1 MSERGVPGG
10 GGGMAGR
17 AVVIERGAFNRA
29 HASQPGDNAPA
40 NVDMGMHNDQHLKRQ
55 PGLFRRCVLPPSK
68 KSRPL
73 VLSPSKKSRS
83 LVPAAARAP
92 SPEFGRD
99 TAYVCDAC
107 CAVVWDPMLRE
118 HLPVWKYCPC
128 CGSELMAQAQTSY
141 SDAAQQDD
149 TTLGA
154 TIEGLGNDRCEINAH
169 RGSMAMEPRERS
181 RRASAAPAERPL
193 GESAPVPSVRAQAGA
208 REQATSSSHMVV
220 LARRMLRTKS
230 NKTPIAKRR
239 THRPPHTKTS
249 AVDLLRRL
257 KEQKLYGQSRFC
269 DVCGYR
275 NPQVKCRTCP
285 SSFHRVCLRL
295 LPGDAVPEDWS
306 CHACKRREIERSKGD
321 RDGDE
326 ALAIV
331 ETARSKWKP
340 PVSPMQCSSCGY
352 HESESMN
359 CDSCKRW
366 FCFACMCLS
375 AATLPINTWSCPE
388 CVGQDHYDEGRRK
401 LIEASCRRV
410 REERVTAKEQD
421 GFSQLV
427 FDLSCAC
434 NWDEWERNID
444 TLIEHTR
451 KQLKR
456 GEIPVVMPF
465 HSLHYSRPSTP
476 NTQGMDK
483 MMIRQI
489 SEAYA
494 KHAKEEAYKA
504 ARLKLRDDGQGSEEF
519 RAWKPERLKFS
530 PNDKVCRLRIG
541 YLSSDFVDHP
551 TADLIQSALLKH
563 DKSKFEIFCYS
574 ISREDDSD
582 YRRRLSAE
590 MEHWTH
596 FSKNQNDKK
605 CAEQIAADGI
615 HILINLN
622 GHTAGDRNGIS
633 ALRPAPLQLVYL
645 AYPGTMGADYID
657 YNVTDKTV
665 CPDAHREFYT
675 ERLLY
680 MPHCYQTNSFRELYS
695 DILDTSNLPTRADHH
710 LPAQPTFI
718 FCNFC
723 RLGRITPELF
733 EVWMRILERVPD
745 SVLWLYKHPKAAV
758 WRLQSRAEKAGV
770 DPERLIFGSPC
781 SPKLE
786 HLKRVTLADLAL
798 DTLVYNGH
806 TTASDMLW
814 AGVPLVTMRG
824 DNWPSLVG
832 TCISEAAEMG
842 EMVVADLKQY
852 EEKAVQLATSPAL
865 LKKLKKKLA
874 QKRKT
879 APLFDSDLWI
889 RNFELSLDE
898 VWRRYVVNEDVGD
911 IVVND
916 IKPIITR
923 RFPIRD
929 DATCGSPGRLVRNGT
944 CDGSTKS
951 MQIAAAAEPCKENKG
966 AKPRGESP
974 TRKEVTRNAAAG
986 GHRCQARWSETSQG
1000 GAVRDAPAQVR
1011 QQVNEAWSQKAHPV
1025 QQAAAKEKRPRER
1038 MVPMLCVQK
1047 QQLRQQAE
1055 PRFEPLLGSIEL
1067 ANNPSPTSQVHVK
1080 AESMAFE
1087 DSAQQNAPGCAEAAV
1102 VGPEE
1107 WRAKAPVTPLVP
1119 GDGANRR
1126 ESRMPACVSTPKLA
1140 TKQPGKRQPTLVS
1153 CSPQNPSGSSNA
1165 VAALVRKEHV
1175 QPADRRAQR
1184 QVNSMPH
1191 NNMSFGTASSTDGV
1205 QCTDGAKASR
1215 SSLESGLH
1223 TRSSQINNPRT
1234 FIPKKSQKSEHIS
1247 RVAFTGLSRAYSEED
1262 MNRDSRPSND
1272 LVHARNRSDLTYQSA
1287 RTPVSVMYHSSSR
1300 DWKCD
1305 GHKSAMDLLMTTGM
1319 VDDDPLLALAQVAV
1333 QNDSVAIGQETSEE
1347 QLAAT
1352 PSQVQARLFSQL
1364 SQYSETQLPQ
1374 YSKRKSPNPVHY
1386 LQQHLHKQHR
1396 HPSSLSPS
1404 MSSQQH
1410 MLGQGPAAAG
1420 SGFSL
1425 STPQAEWA
1433 GRLADVLP
1441 AVSMGNPSFRPIA
1454 PAVQVSPNS
1463 AASHQYPVFSFGT
1476 GNSQYLNPTKQW
1488 VNAPMGGGSAT
1499 REGPARLP
1507 REAVPVEES
1516 APFSDSD
1523 NKNLY
1528 LERVKF
1534 LIKKTVRRV
1543 CNDEYKQHHQ
1553 RGSANEAV
1561 KAHLKTVAV
1570 QAQTRLLKHLVRIPP
1585 GQGIADVSLE
1595 AIKQGYTQF
1604 NDQLA
1609 FRCVQQASQSL
1620 VPQFYWLSGHQY

>member
-1 MSERGVPGG
+1 
-10 GGGMAGR
+10 MAGR

-29 HASQPGDNAPA
+29 HASQPGDNAPS
-40 NVDMGMHNDQHLKRQ
+40 NVDMGMHDDEHLKRQ
-55 PGLFRRCVLPPSK
+55 PSLFRRCVLPPSK

-73 VLSPSKKSRS
+73 VLPPSIKSRP

-149 TTLGA
+149 ATLGA
-154 TIEGLGNDRCEINAH
+154 AIEGLGHARCEINAH

-181 RRASAAPAERPL
+181 RRANAAPAERLL

-208 REQATSSSHMVV
+208 REQATTSSHMVV

-230 NKTPIAKRR
+230 NKAPIAKRR

-275 NPQVKCRTCP
+275 NPHVKCRTCP
-285 SSFHRVCLRL
+285 SSFHRVCLGL
-295 LPGDAVPEDWS
+295 LPGDVVPEDWS

-352 HESESMN
+352 HETESMN

-434 NWDEWERNID
+434 HWDEWERNIG

-476 NTQGMDK
+476 STQGMDK
-483 MMIRQI
+483 LMMRQI

-504 ARLKLRDDGQGSEEF
+504 ARVKLRDDGQGSEEF
-519 RAWKPERLKFS
+519 RYWKPERLKFS

-590 MEHWTH
+590 MEHFIH

-605 CAEQIAADGI
+605 CAEHIAADGI

-824 DNWPSLVG
+824 DNWPSLVA

-842 EMVVADLKQY
+842 EMVVADLQEY

-898 VWRRYVVNEDVGD
+898 VWRRYAVNEDAGD
-911 IVVND
+911 IVVKD
-916 IKPIITR
+916 IKPINTR
-923 RFPIRD
+923 SRFLMRD
-929 DATCGSPGRLVRNGT
+929 DATCGSPGRLVWNGT

-974 TRKEVTRNAAAG
+974 TRKEVPRNAAAAE
-986 GHRCQARWSETSQG
+986 HRCQERCAENSEG
-1000 GAVRDAPAQVR
+1000 DAVKDALAQVR
-1011 QQVNEAWSQKAHPV
+1011 QQVRAAWSQKANPV
-1025 QQAAAKEKRPRER
+1025 QQAAAKEKRPREK
-1038 MVPMLCVQK
+1038 MMPMLCGQK
-1047 QQLRQQAE
+1047 QQRREQAE
-1055 PRFEPLLGSIEL
+1055 PQFEPRLGSIQR
-1067 ANNPSPTSQVHVK
+1067 AINPSPTSQVHVK

-1087 DSAQQNAPGCAEAAV
+1087 DSAQKKAPGSAEAAV
-1102 VGPEE
+1102 LGHEAS
-1107 WRAKAPVTPLVP
+1107 RAKPLVTQLLP

-1126 ESRMPACVSTPKLA
+1126 ESWMPACVHTPKLA
-1140 TKQPGKRQPTLVS
+1140 TQELGQRQPALVS
-1153 CSPQNPSGSSNA
+1153 CSPQSLSGSSNA
-1165 VAALVRKEHV
+1165 VAAG
-1175 QPADRRAQR
+1175 QCQGSAGPADRRPGR
-1184 QVNSMPH
+1184 QANSMRH
-1191 NNMSFGTASSTDGV
+1191 NTMSFGTASSANGV

-1215 SSLESGLH
+1215 SSRESELY
-1223 TRSSQINNPRT
+1223 TRSAQVNNPRT
-1234 FIPKKSQKSEHIS
+1234 FIPKKSQKSEHS
-1247 RVAFTGLSRAYSEED
+1247 SCVVFTGSNRAYSEED
-1262 MNRDSRPSND
+1262 MHRDSRPSND
-1272 LVHARNRSDLTYQSA
+1272 LVHARNRSDLAYESA
-1287 RTPVSVMYHSSSR
+1287 SRPVSVRYHSSSR
-1300 DWKCD
+1300 DSISQSAI
-1305 GHKSAMDLLMTTGM
+1305 GHKSAMDLLLTTGM

-1333 QNDSVAIGQETSEE
+1333 TGQETDEE

-1352 PSQVQARLFSQL
+1352 PSQVQARFFSQL

-1386 LQQHLHKQHR
+1386 LQQHLHTQHQ

-1404 MSSQQH
+1404 ISSQQH
-1410 MLGQGPAAAG
+1410 MLGQGLAAAG

-1433 GRLADVLP
+1433 GRLADVVP
-1441 AVSMGNPSFRPIA
+1441 AVSMGNPSFRHPSNGDLASAQVIA
-1454 PAVQVSPNS
+1454 PAVQVSQNS
-1463 AASHQYPVFSFGT
+1463 AANHQYPVFGFGIS
-1476 GNSQYLNPTKQW
+1476 NSQYLNPTKQW
-1488 VNAPMGGGSAT
+1488 ASAPMGGGLAA
-1499 REGPARLP
+1499 REGSAQMP
-1507 REAVPVEES
+1507 REAVPVEAS
-1516 APFSDSD
+1516 APLLDSD
-1523 NKNLY
+1523 HKNVY
-1528 LERVKF
+1528 LERVKC

-1543 CNDEYKQHHQ
+1543 CNNEYKQHHQ

-1585 GQGIADVSLE
+1585 GQGITDVSLE

-1620 VPQFYWLSGHQY
+1620 VPQFYWLSGREF

>member
-1 MSERGVPGG
+1 
-10 GGGMAGR
+10 
-17 AVVIERGAFNRA
+17 
-29 HASQPGDNAPA
+29 
-40 NVDMGMHNDQHLKRQ
+40 
-55 PGLFRRCVLPPSK
+55 
-68 KSRPL
+68 
-73 VLSPSKKSRS
+73 
-83 LVPAAARAP
+83 
-92 SPEFGRD
+92 
-99 TAYVCDAC
+99 
-107 CAVVWDPMLRE
+107 
-118 HLPVWKYCPC
+118 
-128 CGSELMAQAQTSY
+128 
-141 SDAAQQDD
+141 
-149 TTLGA
+149 
-154 TIEGLGNDRCEINAH
+154 
-169 RGSMAMEPRERS
+169 
-181 RRASAAPAERPL
+181 
-193 GESAPVPSVRAQAGA
+193 
-208 REQATSSSHMVV
+208 
-220 LARRMLRTKS
+220 
-230 NKTPIAKRR
+230 
-239 THRPPHTKTS
+239 
-249 AVDLLRRL
+249 
-257 KEQKLYGQSRFC
+257 
-269 DVCGYR
+269 
-275 NPQVKCRTCP
+275 
-285 SSFHRVCLRL
+285 
-295 LPGDAVPEDWS
+295 
-306 CHACKRREIERSKGD
+306 
-321 RDGDE
+321 
-326 ALAIV
+326 
-331 ETARSKWKP
+331 
-340 PVSPMQCSSCGY
+340 
-352 HESESMN
+352 
-359 CDSCKRW
+359 
-366 FCFACMCLS
+366 
-375 AATLPINTWSCPE
+375 
-388 CVGQDHYDEGRRK
+388 
-401 LIEASCRRV
+401 
-410 REERVTAKEQD
+410 
-421 GFSQLV
+421 
-427 FDLSCAC
+427 
-434 NWDEWERNID
+434 
-444 TLIEHTR
+444 
-451 KQLKR
+451 
-456 GEIPVVMPF
+456 MPF

-476 NTQGMDK
+476 STQGMDK
-483 MMIRQI
+483 MMMRQI

-504 ARLKLRDDGQGSEEF
+504 ARVKLRDDGQGSEEF

-590 MEHWTH
+590 MEHFTH
-596 FSKNQNDKK
+596 FSKNHNDKK

-824 DNWPSLVG
+824 DNWPSLVA

-842 EMVVADLKQY
+842 EMVVADLQQY

-898 VWRRYVVNEDVGD
+898 VWRRYAVNEDAGD
-911 IVVND
+911 IVVKD
-916 IKPIITR
+916 IKPINTR
-923 RFPIRD
+923 RFLMRD
-929 DATCGSPGRLVRNGT
+929 NATCGSPGRLVRNGT

-966 AKPRGESP
+966 AKPRCESP
-974 TRKEVTRNAAAG
+974 TRKEVPRTAAAV
-986 GHRCQARWSETSQG
+986 GHRCQERWADNSEG
-1000 GAVRDAPAQVR
+1000 DAPAQVC
-1011 QQVNEAWSQKAHPV
+1011 QQVPAAWSQKAHPM
-1025 QQAAAKEKRPRER
+1025 QQAAAKEKRPREK
-1038 MVPMLCVQK
+1038 MMPMLCGQT
-1047 QQLRQQAE
+1047 QQRRQQAE
-1055 PRFEPLLGSIEL
+1055 PRFEPRLGSIQR

-1087 DSAQQNAPGCAEAAV
+1087 DSAQKNAPGSAEAAV
-1102 VGPEE
+1102 VGHEAP
-1107 WRAKAPVTPLVP
+1107 RAKAPVTQLVP

-1126 ESRMPACVSTPKLA
+1126 ESWMSACVSTPKLA
-1140 TKQPGKRQPTLVS
+1140 TKQPGQRQPGLVS

-1165 VAALVRKEHV
+1165 VAALVRKEHGQCQGSAG
-1175 QPADRRAQR
+1175 QPADRRAGR
-1184 QVNSMPH
+1184 QVNSMPQ
-1191 NNMSFGTASSTDGV
+1191 NNMSFGAASSTDGV

-1215 SSLESGLH
+1215 SSLESGLYK
-1223 TRSSQINNPRT
+1223 RSAQVNNPST
-1234 FIPKKSQKSEHIS
+1234 FIPKKTPKSEHS
-1247 RVAFTGLSRAYSEED
+1247 SCAVFTGLSRAYSEED
-1262 MNRDSRPSND
+1262 MHRDSRPSND
-1272 LVHARNRSDLTYQSA
+1272 LVHARNRSDLAYQSA
-1287 RTPVSVMYHSSSR
+1287 SRPVSVRYHSSSR
-1300 DWKCD
+1300 DSISQSAM
-1305 GHKSAMDLLMTTGM
+1305 GHKSAMDLLLTTGM
-1319 VDDDPLLALAQVAV
+1319 VDNDPLLALAQVAV
-1333 QNDSVAIGQETSEE
+1333 TGQETGEE

-1352 PSQVQARLFSQL
+1352 PSQGQARFFPQL

-1386 LQQHLHKQHR
+1386 LQQHLHKQHQ

-1420 SGFSL
+1420 SGFNL

-1433 GRLADVLP
+1433 GRLADVVP
-1441 AVSMGNPSFRPIA
+1441 AVSMGNPSFRPPGNCDPTSAQVIA
-1454 PAVQVSPNS
+1454 PAVHVSPNS
-1463 AASHQYPVFSFGT
+1463 AANHQYPVFGFGT
-1476 GNSQYLNPTKQW
+1476 SNSQYLNPTKQW
-1488 VNAPMGGGSAT
+1488 VNVPMGGGLAA
-1499 REGPARLP
+1499 REGPAQLP
-1507 REAVPVEES
+1507 REAVPVEAS
-1516 APFSDSD
+1516 APVPDSD

-1534 LIKKTVRRV
+1534 LIKKTVRKV

-1585 GQGIADVSLE
+1585 GQGITDVSLE
-1595 AIKQGYTQF
+1595 AIKQGYKQF

-1620 VPQFYWLSGHQY
+1620 VPQFYWLSGNEF

>member
-1 MSERGVPGG
+1 
-10 GGGMAGR
+10 MAGR

-40 NVDMGMHNDQHLKRQ
+40 NVDMGMHDDEHLKRQ
-55 PGLFRRCVLPPSK
+55 PSLFRRCVLPPSK

-73 VLSPSKKSRS
+73 VLSPSKKSRP

-141 SDAAQQDD
+141 SDAAQQVDA
-149 TTLGA
+149 TLGA
-154 TIEGLGNDRCEINAH
+154 TIEGLGHARCEINAQ

-181 RRASAAPAERPL
+181 RRASAAPAGRPL
-193 GESAPVPSVRAQAGA
+193 GESAPVPSVRAPAGA

-230 NKTPIAKRR
+230 NKAPIAKRR

-257 KEQKLYGQSRFC
+257 KEQKLFGQSRFC

-285 SSFHRVCLRL
+285 SSFHRVCLGL

-331 ETARSKWKP
+331 DTARSKWKP

-427 FDLSCAC
+427 FDLSCTC

-476 NTQGMDK
+476 STQGMDK
-483 MMIRQI
+483 MMMRQI

-504 ARLKLRDDGQGSEEF
+504 ARVKLRDDGQGSEEF

-530 PNDKVCRLRIG
+530 PNDMVCRLRIG

-590 MEHWTH
+590 MEHFTH

-675 ERLLY
+675 ERMLY

-758 WRLQSRAEKAGV
+758 WRLQSGAEKAGV

-824 DNWPSLVG
+824 DNWPSLVA

-842 EMVVADLKQY
+842 EMVVADLQQY

-898 VWRRYVVNEDVGD
+898 VWRRYAVNEDAGD
-911 IVVND
+911 IVVKD
-916 IKPIITR
+916 IKPINTR
-923 RFPIRD
+923 RFPMRY
-929 DATCGSPGRLVRNGT
+929 DATYGSPGRLVRNGT

-974 TRKEVTRNAAAG
+974 TRKEIPRTAAAA
-986 GHRCQARWSETSQG
+986 GHRCQERWAENSEGDT
-1000 GAVRDAPAQVR
+1000 PAQVR
-1011 QQVNEAWSQKAHPV
+1011 QQVPAAWSQKAHPM
-1025 QQAAAKEKRPRER
+1025 QQAAAREKRPREK
-1038 MVPMLCVQK
+1038 MMPMLCGQT
-1047 QQLRQQAE
+1047 QQRRQQAE
-1055 PRFEPLLGSIEL
+1055 PRFEPRLGSIQR
-1067 ANNPSPTSQVHVK
+1067 ANNPPPTSQVHVK
-1080 AESMAFE
+1080 AESMVFE
-1087 DSAQQNAPGCAEAAV
+1087 DSAQKNALESAEAAV
-1102 VGPEE
+1102 VGHEAP
-1107 WRAKAPVTPLVP
+1107 RAKAPVTQLVP
-1119 GDGANRR
+1119 GDRANRL
-1126 ESRMPACVSTPKLA
+1126 ESWMSACVSTQKLA
-1140 TKQPGKRQPTLVS
+1140 TKQPGQRQPALVS
-1153 CSPQNPSGSSNA
+1153 CSPQNLSGSSNA
-1165 VAALVRKEHV
+1165 AAALVPKEHS
-1175 QPADRRAQR
+1175 QCQGSEGQSADRRAGR
-1184 QVNSMPH
+1184 HVNSMPQ
-1191 NNMSFGTASSTDGV
+1191 NNMSFGAASSADGV
-1205 QCTDGAKASR
+1205 QCTDGAN
-1215 SSLESGLH
+1215 SLESGLH
-1223 TRSSQINNPRT
+1223 KRSPQVNNPKT
-1234 FIPKKSQKSEHIS
+1234 SIPMKSQKSEHS
-1247 RVAFTGLSRAYSEED
+1247 SCVAFTGLSRAYSEED
-1262 MNRDSRPSND
+1262 MHRDSRPSND
-1272 LVHARNRSDLTYQSA
+1272 LVHARNRSHLAYQSA
-1287 RTPVSVMYHSSSR
+1287 SRPVSVRYHSSSR
-1300 DWKCD
+1300 DSISQSAM
-1305 GHKSAMDLLMTTGM
+1305 GHKSAMDLLLTTGM

-1333 QNDSVAIGQETSEE
+1333 TGHEIDEE

-1352 PSQVQARLFSQL
+1352 PSQVQARFFSQL
-1364 SQYSETQLPQ
+1364 SHYSETQLPQ
-1374 YSKRKSPNPVHY
+1374 YSKRNSPNPVHY
-1386 LQQHLHKQHR
+1386 LQQHLHQQHQ

-1433 GRLADVLP
+1433 GRLADVVP
-1441 AVSMGNPSFRPIA
+1441 AVSMGNPSFRPPGNGDPTSAQVIA
-1454 PAVQVSPNS
+1454 PAVPVTPNS
-1463 AASHQYPVFSFGT
+1463 AANHQYPVFGFGT
-1476 GNSQYLNPTKQW
+1476 SNSQYLNPTKQW
-1488 VNAPMGGGSAT
+1488 VNAPMGGGLAAI
-1499 REGPARLP
+1499 EGPAQLP
-1507 REAVPVEES
+1507 REAVPVEAL
-1516 APFSDSD
+1516 APLPDSD

-1534 LIKKTVRRV
+1534 LIKKTVRKV

-1585 GQGIADVSLE
+1585 GQRITDVSLE
-1595 AIKQGYTQF
+1595 AIKQGYKQF

-1609 FRCVQQASQSL
+1609 LRCVQQASQSL
-1620 VPQFYWLSGHQY
+1620 VPQFYWLSGREF